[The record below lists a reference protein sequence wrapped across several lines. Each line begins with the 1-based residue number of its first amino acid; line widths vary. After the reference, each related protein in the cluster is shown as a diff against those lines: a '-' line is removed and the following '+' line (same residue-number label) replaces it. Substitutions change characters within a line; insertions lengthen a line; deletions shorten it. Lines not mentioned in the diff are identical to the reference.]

1 MKKIITIMTAAA
13 VLLSAILFT
22 SCGVAEAI
30 KDTVESSY
38 NKWYKYKSSSQ
49 INIPVLNASDAD
61 SDTTTE
67 STDTLKNAEIYF
79 YFNPDSGL
87 TVAVQ
92 SVTSQDVE
100 MLNGLIG
107 TTVDFVIGSKKEFS
121 LNDFGKVKWTA
132 LWSSGKI
139 EKASAP
145 KIVTNPD
152 QCILLDA
159 ENKPKIQWRK
169 FLANY
174 LLNRLLD
181 D

>member
-38 NKWYKYKSSSQ
+38 HKWYKYKSSSQ
-49 INIPVLNASDAD
+49 INIPVLSASESDE
-61 SDTTTE
+61 DTTAE
-67 STDTLKNAEIYF
+67 STQTLKNAEIYF

-92 SVTSQDVE
+92 STSSQDVD
-100 MLNGLIG
+100 MLNGLISQR
-107 TTVDFVIGSKKEFS
+107 VDFVIGSKKSFA

-145 KIVTNPD
+145 KVVTNPD
-152 QCILLDA
+152 ECILLDGT
-159 ENKPKIQWRK
+159 NQPKIQWRK

-174 LLNRLLD
+174 LLNKLLD

>member
-13 VLLSAILFT
+13 LLLSAVVFT

-30 KDTVESSY
+30 KDTVEGSY
-38 NKWYKYKSSSQ
+38 NKWYKYKSTKQ
-49 INIPVLNASDAD
+49 INVPVLSS
-61 SDTTTE
+61 SDTDDDSTAE
-67 STDTLKNAEIYF
+67 STQTLKNAEIYF

-87 TVAVQ
+87 KVAVQ
-92 SVTSQDVE
+92 SVTTQDVT

-107 TTVDFVIGSKKEFS
+107 TKVDFVIGSTKDFS

-152 QCILLDA
+152 ECILLDGT
-159 ENKPKIQWRK
+159 NQPKIQWRK

-174 LLNRLLD
+174 LLNKLLD

>member
-38 NKWYKYKSSSQ
+38 HKWYKYKSSSQ
-49 INIPVLNASDAD
+49 INIPVLSASESDE
-61 SDTTTE
+61 DTTAE
-67 STDTLKNAEIYF
+67 STQTLKNAEIYF

-92 SVTSQDVE
+92 STSSQDVD
-100 MLNGLIG
+100 MLNGLISQR
-107 TTVDFVIGSKKEFS
+107 VDFVIGSKKRFA

-145 KIVTNPD
+145 KVVTNPD
-152 QCILLDA
+152 ECILLDGT
-159 ENKPKIQWRK
+159 NQPKIQWRK

-174 LLNRLLD
+174 LLNKLLD